1 VEISDYL
8 RVIWR
13 RLWIL
18 VLVPLLAGG
27 IVTSMVLREP
37 PKYTAV
43 ADVAAPAVVGGGT
56 GQYSGPNGIKAFV
69 ANFTAMVV
77 SPQVVNRVAKTT
89 KVPVD
94 EITSGLTSAPV
105 GQSGLVD
112 VTYTTTHKDTAGP
125 VAKAAAGA
133 TMTALFQGEVT
144 LATSG
149 LNAANA
155 ALATAQKKLSDFRAQ
170 HGLVID
176 PTTQYQQDQSQLGS
190 AQNGKNNAIAA
201 GHPTGGFDAQIA
213 ALNADIAKLAPLLQ
227 PYTQLNNNVTTA
239 QSAVTAA
246 TTTLT
251 QAQQIAQAASP
262 TTTVSLNATKAAS
275 LLPELLKK
283 AAPAIGAGLFLAVLI
298 VMMVELVARR
308 PRPPGDPRYASTN
321 SHSRVTSSSTV
332 YRG

>member
-1 VEISDYL
+1 MEISDYL

-37 PKYTAV
+37 PKYTAT
-43 ADVAAPAVVGGGT
+43 ADVAAPSVVGGGS

-77 SPQVVNRVAKTT
+77 SPQVVNQVSKTT
-89 KVPVD
+89 KVSVD
-94 EITSGLTSAPV
+94 QINSGLSSTPV

-112 VTYTTTHKDTAGP
+112 VTYTTTHKVSAGP
-125 VAKAAAGA
+125 VAKAAASA
-133 TMTALFQGEVT
+133 TMTALFQGQVT
-144 LATSG
+144 LANSG
-149 LNAANA
+149 LTAASKTLA
-155 ALATAQKKLSDFRAQ
+155 AAQKKLTDFRTL
-170 HGLVID
+170 HGLAID
-176 PTTQYQQDQSQLGS
+176 PNTQFQQDQSQRATAENGRAQAS
-190 AQNGKNNAIAA
+190 AAA
-201 GHPTGGFDAQIA
+201 HSTTPFDQQIA

-227 PYTQLNNNVTTA
+227 PYTQLNNDVTAA
-239 QSAVTAA
+239 QAAVQAA
-246 TTTLT
+246 TTTLQ
-251 QAQQIAQAASP
+251 QASQVAQAASP

-275 LLPELLKK
+275 LLPELIKK
-283 AAPAIGAGLFLAVLI
+283 AAPAVGAGLFLAVLI

>member
-1 VEISDYL
+1 MEISDYL

-37 PKYTAV
+37 PKYTAT
-43 ADVAAPAVVGGGT
+43 ADVAAPSVVGGGS

-77 SPQVVNRVAKTT
+77 SPQVVNQVAKTT

-94 EITSGLTSAPV
+94 EINSGLSSTPV

-112 VTYTTTHKDTAGP
+112 VTFTTVHKDHAGP

-133 TMTALFQGEVT
+133 TMTTLFQGEVT

-149 LNAANA
+149 YNAANA
-155 ALATAQKKLSDFRAQ
+155 ALAAAQKKLTDFRAQ
-170 HGLVID
+170 HGLVTD
-176 PTTQYQQDQSQLGS
+176 PNTQYQQDQSQLGS
-190 AQNGKNNAIAA
+190 AQNGRNSAIAS
-201 GHPTGGFDAQIA
+201 GHSTAGFDQQIA
-213 ALNADIAKLAPLLQ
+213 ALNQEIAKLAPLLQ
-227 PYTQLNNNVTTA
+227 PYVQLNNDLTA
-239 QSAVTAA
+239 KQAAVSAA
-246 TTTLT
+246 TTTLQ
-251 QAQQIAQAASP
+251 QASQVAQAANP
-262 TTTVSLNATKAAS
+262 ATTVSLNATKAAS
-275 LLPELLKK
+275 LLPELIKK
-283 AAPAIGAGLFLAVLI
+283 AAPAVGAGLFLAVLI
-298 VMMVELVARR
+298 VMMVELVSRR
-308 PRPPGDPRYASTN
+308 PRPPTDPRYASSN